1 MAGFMKKIFG
11 KKKPEQKL
19 DLVTVRQRKTL
30 TPEEQDLYRQEAE
43 KARVPPL
50 PSRGR
55 SYKRRSIKGRE
66 KVRQARG
73 KAALSLQARFRG
85 NKSRQNTRRLRKHR
99 DTMQPKLAEI
109 EYDNYED
116 DEDDEYDRRPPIPPP
131 PPSSSPSVTTL
142 RRKFEN
148 NQGGRRTRK
157 RRRKRRRK
165 TKRKGRRKTKK
176 RRKRRKRKTRR
187 KR

>member
-1 MAGFMKKIFG
+1 MSGFMKKLFR
-11 KKKPEQKL
+11 KKEPEQKL

-30 TPEEQDLYRQEAE
+30 TPEEQDLYRKEAQ
-43 KARVPPL
+43 KAWVPPL

-55 SYKRRSIKGRE
+55 SYKRRSIKGR
-66 KVRQARG
+66 KKARQARG
-73 KAALSLQARFRG
+73 KAALALQARFRG
-85 NKSRQNTRRLRKHR
+85 NKSRQNTRRLSKHR

-109 EYDNYED
+109 EYDN
-116 DEDDEYDRRPPIPPP
+116 DEDDEYDRRPATPPP
-131 PPSSSPSVTTL
+131 PPSSSPSVDVL
-142 RRKFEN
+142 RRKFES
-148 NQGGRRTRK
+148 NQGGKRTRK